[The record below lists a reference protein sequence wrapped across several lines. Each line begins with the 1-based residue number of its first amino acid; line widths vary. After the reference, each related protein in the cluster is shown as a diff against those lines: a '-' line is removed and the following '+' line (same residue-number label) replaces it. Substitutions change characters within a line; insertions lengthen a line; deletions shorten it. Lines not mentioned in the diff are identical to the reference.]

1 MYNTIVLQLNNLVSK
16 YFVSIPTHKSTCV
29 GQLSHYPLLVSSS
42 IINNVYNS
50 YYMPMPYTH
59 QNNS

>member
-42 IINNVYNS
+42 IINNVFCQEVNHCLDDACTVS
-50 YYMPMPYTH
+50 
-59 QNNS
+59 